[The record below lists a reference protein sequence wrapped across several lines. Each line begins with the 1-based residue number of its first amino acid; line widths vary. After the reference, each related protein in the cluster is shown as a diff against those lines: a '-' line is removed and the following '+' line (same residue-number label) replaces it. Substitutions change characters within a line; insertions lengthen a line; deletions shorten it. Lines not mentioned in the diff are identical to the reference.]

1 MNRLQYRIVF
11 NKQRGQLMAVAET
24 AVSQTKGG
32 SGESAAPAR
41 RALAAAEVVPAISRG
56 PPALLALAAAFAMG
70 AVITLAPEV
79 CDPTLVQMIRQARIV
94 VSAGHTQ
101 AS

>member
-32 SGESAAPAR
+32 SGE
-41 RALAAAEVVPAISRG
+41 AL
-56 PPALLALAAAFAMG
+56 
-70 AVITLAPEV
+70 V
-79 CDPTLVQMIRQARIV
+79 CAC
-94 VSAGHTQ
+94 
-101 AS
+101 